1 MDKLLEAI
9 SCMPA
14 DKALS
19 QITEILGR
27 LLADLDND
35 SRERFVMNLIEQSQG
50 DKVSSL
56 VHL

>member
-1 MDKLLEAI
+1 MDTLLETI
-9 SCMPA
+9 SRMPL

-27 LLADLDND
+27 LLTDLDNE
-35 SRERFVMNLIEQSQG
+35 SRERFMMNLIEQSQG
-50 DKVSSL
+50 DKVTSM

>member
-1 MDKLLEAI
+1 MDTLLETI
-9 SCMPA
+9 SRMPL

-27 LLADLDND
+27 LLTDLDNE
-35 SRERFVMNLIEQSQG
+35 SRERFMMNLIEQSQG
-50 DKVSSL
+50 DKVSGM

>member
-9 SCMPA
+9 SHMP
-14 DKALS
+14 KEEALL
-19 QITEILGR
+19 QTTNLLGQ
-27 LLADLDND
+27 LMADLDND
-35 SRERFVMNLIEQSQG
+35 TRERFVTSLVEQSKG